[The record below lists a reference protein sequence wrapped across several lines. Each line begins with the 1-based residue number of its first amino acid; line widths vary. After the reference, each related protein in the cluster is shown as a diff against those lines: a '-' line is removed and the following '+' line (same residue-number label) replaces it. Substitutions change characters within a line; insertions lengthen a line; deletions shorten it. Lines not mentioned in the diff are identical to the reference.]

1 MDFGLSQ
8 ADMESIQGGLD
19 PSGATGGVAPSQQDQ
34 DNYAQAT
41 ANIIAEPKVGSNR
54 TNITNVGSGSN
65 LRYDPAFAAA
75 FDISRGLD
83 PTNNMG
89 GTGGLAVP
97 SYLRPQVQ
105 GDLVLNE
112 AGDRMMYGSGL
123 EKFVQETGPEIV
135 RGFQNMGIGA
145 LINRIGSTISDAFTD
160 AKSALGFDGGAQ
172 GGLKA
177 EDLQPAMGTLDPSDR
192 FLGNMSQQGADIR
205 VTDPVVRAAPPVTMA
220 AAPQISPL
228 FDQFGNPYRTRADR
242 LAAEVAQ
249 QSQSGGIASVAPN
262 MAREANISVDDAVNP
277 TSSFT
282 NFNAKE
288 YLDDF
293 EKSLR
298 QRQIENNKRNR
309 DRLLSGNKMA
319 DASTFNILVPGFKS
333 SPMSKQDADK
343 VKENLEKN
351 NSVYQQMSD
360 ASTFNILQGL
370 GTKFNPQINEI
381 LRQKVSPNLRL
392 DTTPKRD
399 IDDPNKVMPYLGL
412 EYRFKT
418 A

>member
-1 MDFGLSQ
+1 MDFASLS
-8 ADMESIQGGLD
+8 DMQSIQGGLD

-262 MAREANISVDDAVNP
+262 QAREVGDAMRDTFVTTTPNIS
-277 TSSFT
+277 
-282 NFNAKE
+282 
-288 YLDDF
+288 
-293 EKSLR
+293 
-298 QRQIENNKRNR
+298 
-309 DRLLSGNKMA
+309 
-319 DASTFNILVPGFKS
+319 VPGFKS

-381 LRQKVSPNLRL
+381 LRQKVSPNLRF
-392 DTTPKRD
+392 DTSPKRD